1 MKLTFKNIITED
13 IRKSPKLENAIFKFL
28 KRKDV
33 WRGRTEDEDKSSL
46 QASDDVEKTFGL
58 DEWDAKFFTFKWLVN
73 NGYDSIVRDGD
84 DEIEYWVKS
93 TDDKYQFLKDTGWW
107 GKFYQPYKFI
117 DVVEKGKGED
127 SQKFIFVDSYYEFK
141 PLFDNEWIS
150 DAVFGDDDVEIFG
163 WANYPLEEVWDSVD
177 DKGLQSIL
185 DVLPS
190 YTSEDNLF
198 HNTPESFLDV
208 VDPDTGSI
216 PMDRRTINF
225 IKDGDTSSLLYDLIN
240 ESDEFDEL
248 KGDMVNLYNRA
259 YNDAAHSELFGVAM
273 EELERFFGGTPKWV
287 QVPGSDKN
295 NELNMLEI
303 PIKQEDYDDLYKEWM
318 NTFSDFPEHSYSGYI
333 YSWGE
338 VLSESGDE
346 LRFPDLDYFYP
357 NHNIVGDYFNDS
369 LRDNL
374 YGGN

>member
-73 NGYDSIVRDGD
+73 NGYDTLDSD
-84 DEIEYWVKS
+84 DEIDYWVKS

-107 GKFYQPYKFI
+107 GKFYKPYKFI
-117 DVVEKGKGED
+117 DVFEFQDKGN
-127 SQKFIFVDSYYEFK
+127 QKFILVDSYYEFK

-150 DAVFGDDDVEIFG
+150 DAIFGDDYVEIFG
-163 WANYPLEEVWDSVD
+163 WYDYPLEEMWDSLD
-177 DKGLQSIL
+177 DKGLQSIIE
-185 DVLPS
+185 VLPS
-190 YTSEDNLF
+190 YTSEDDLF
-198 HNTPESFLDV
+198 HNAPESFLDV

-240 ESDEFDEL
+240 ELDEFDEL
-248 KGDMVNLYNRA
+248 KRDMVNLYNGA
-259 YNDAAHSELFGVAM
+259 YNDAAHSELFKGAM
-273 EELERFFGGTPKWV
+273 LELESFFGVDPKWV
-287 QVPGSDKN
+287 QVPGPDKN

-303 PIKQEDYDDLYKEWM
+303 PIKQEDYDNLYKEWLD
-318 NTFSDFPEHSYSGYI
+318 TFSDFPEHSYSEYI
-333 YSWGE
+333 ESWGE
-338 VLSESGDE
+338 VLRESGDE
-346 LRFPDLDYFYP
+346 LRFPDLQYFYP
-357 NHNIVGDYFNDS
+357 DHNIVNDYFNDS

>member
-1 MKLTFKNIITED
+1 VKLTFKNIITED

-357 NHNIVGDYFNDS
+357 NHNIVGDYFNES

>member
-33 WRGRTEDEDKSSL
+33 WRGRTEYEDKSSL

-73 NGYDSIVRDGD
+73 NGYDTLDSD
-84 DEIEYWVKS
+84 DEIDYWVKS

-107 GKFYQPYKFI
+107 GKFYKPYKFI
-117 DVVEKGKGED
+117 DVFEFQDKGN
-127 SQKFIFVDSYYEFK
+127 QKFILVDSYYEFK

-150 DAVFGDDDVEIFG
+150 DAIFGDDYVEIFG
-163 WANYPLEEVWDSVD
+163 WYDYPLEEMWDSLD
-177 DKGLQSIL
+177 DKGLQSIIE
-185 DVLPS
+185 VLPS
-190 YTSEDNLF
+190 YTSEDDLF
-198 HNTPESFLDV
+198 HNAPESFLDV

-240 ESDEFDEL
+240 ELDEFDEL
-248 KGDMVNLYNRA
+248 KRDMVNLYNGA
-259 YNDAAHSELFGVAM
+259 YNDAAHSELFKGAM
-273 EELERFFGGTPKWV
+273 LELESFFGVDPKWV
-287 QVPGSDKN
+287 QVPGPDKN

-303 PIKQEDYDDLYKEWM
+303 PIKQEDYDNLYKEWLD
-318 NTFSDFPEHSYSGYI
+318 TFSDFPEHSYSEYI
-333 YSWGE
+333 ESWGE
-338 VLSESGDE
+338 VLRESGDE
-346 LRFPDLDYFYP
+346 LRFPDLQYFYP
-357 NHNIVGDYFNDS
+357 DHNIVNDYFNDS

>member
-33 WRGRTEDEDKSSL
+33 WRGRTEYEDKSSL

-73 NGYDSIVRDGD
+73 NGYDSIVSGD

-107 GKFYQPYKFI
+107 GKFYQPYNFI

-127 SQKFIFVDSYYEFK
+127 SQKFILVDSYYEFK

-150 DAVFGDDDVEIFG
+150 DAVFGDDFVEIFG
-163 WANYPLEEVWDSVD
+163 WNNYPLEEVWDSVD

-216 PMDRRTINF
+216 PMDRITINF

-303 PIKQEDYDDLYKEWM
+303 PIKQEDYDNLYKEWM
-318 NTFSDFPEHSYSGYI
+318 DTFSDFPEHSYSGYI

-338 VLSESGDE
+338 VLRESGDE

-357 NHNIVGDYFNDS
+357 DHNIVVDYFNDT

>member
-73 NGYDSIVRDGD
+73 NGYDTLDSDG
-84 DEIEYWVKS
+84 EIDYWVKS

-107 GKFYQPYKFI
+107 GKFYKPYKFI
-117 DVVEKGKGED
+117 DVVEKGEGN
-127 SQKFIFVDSYYEFK
+127 QKFILVDSYYEFK

-150 DAVFGDDDVEIFG
+150 DAIFGDDYVEIFG
-163 WANYPLEEVWDSVD
+163 WYNYPLEEMWDSLD
-177 DKGLQSIL
+177 DKGLQSIIE
-185 DVLPS
+185 VLPS
-190 YTSEDNLF
+190 YTSEDDLF
-198 HNTPESFLDV
+198 HNAPESFLDV

-240 ESDEFDEL
+240 ELDEFDEL
-248 KGDMVNLYNRA
+248 KSDMVNLYNGA
-259 YNDAAHSELFGVAM
+259 YNDAAHSELFKGAM
-273 EELERFFGGTPKWV
+273 SELESFFGGNPKWV
-287 QVPGSDKN
+287 QVPGPDKN

-303 PIKQEDYDDLYKEWM
+303 PIKQEDYDNLYKEWLD
-318 NTFSDFPEHSYSGYI
+318 TFSDFPEHSYSEYI
-333 YSWGE
+333 ESWGE
-338 VLSESGDE
+338 VLRESGDE
-346 LRFPDLDYFYP
+346 LRFPDLQYFYP
-357 NHNIVGDYFNDS
+357 DHNIVNDYFNDS

>member
-33 WRGRTEDEDKSSL
+33 WRGRTEYEDKSSL

-73 NGYDSIVRDGD
+73 NGYDSIVSGD

-107 GKFYQPYKFI
+107 GKFYQPYNFI
-117 DVVEKGKGED
+117 DVIEKGKGED

-303 PIKQEDYDDLYKEWM
+303 PIKQEDYDNLYKEWM
-318 NTFSDFPEHSYSGYI
+318 DTFSDFPEHSYSGYI

>member
-303 PIKQEDYDDLYKEWM
+303 PIKQEDYDNLYKEWM
-318 NTFSDFPEHSYSGYI
+318 DTFSDFPEHSYSGYI

>member
-303 PIKQEDYDDLYKEWM
+303 PIKQEDYDNLYKEWM
-318 NTFSDFPEHSYSGYI
+318 DTFSDFPEHSYSGYI

-357 NHNIVGDYFNDS
+357 NHNIVGDYFNES

>member
-1 MKLTFKNIITED
+1 
-13 IRKSPKLENAIFKFL
+13 
-28 KRKDV
+28 
-33 WRGRTEDEDKSSL
+33 
-46 QASDDVEKTFGL
+46 
-58 DEWDAKFFTFKWLVN
+58 
-73 NGYDSIVRDGD
+73 
-84 DEIEYWVKS
+84 
-93 TDDKYQFLKDTGWW
+93 
-107 GKFYQPYKFI
+107 
-117 DVVEKGKGED
+117 
-127 SQKFIFVDSYYEFK
+127 
-141 PLFDNEWIS
+141 
-150 DAVFGDDDVEIFG
+150 
-163 WANYPLEEVWDSVD
+163 
-177 DKGLQSIL
+177 
-185 DVLPS
+185 
-190 YTSEDNLF
+190 
-198 HNTPESFLDV
+198 
-208 VDPDTGSI
+208 
-216 PMDRRTINF
+216 
-225 IKDGDTSSLLYDLIN
+225 
-240 ESDEFDEL
+240 
-248 KGDMVNLYNRA
+248 
-259 YNDAAHSELFGVAM
+259 M